1 MLIANRQYK
10 GTLLHKNQKALYRDF
25 CEQFPDV
32 VVSFCSFNLYL
43 KYLTDTFLN
52 TDLRNAPIKLL
63 HAEFEAQ
70 LDFGVCDVIHGEN
83 LVRTDYMVISFP
95 RSNAAYVQVL
105 ETKNTIAILYYLQKI
120 FVHLRGA
127 PKEIWVDNDPVLVTG
142 VTGVRRPLDLV
153 QQFFDHYNMKMVM
166 CSPARPCQKGNV
178 ERNVQICR
186 EHLLVPVPSFKSFVS
201 YNKELLLACDKFN
214 QRYSPKLRA
223 PISQAFAED
232 KKSFNPLPDTLFTS
246 SQIYRYEPDA
256 IGRICLSGKYYY
268 LPLEYANAP
277 LTKKKKSVFVAVSHD
292 HVYIKSKET
301 KKYSQR
307 RIRGY
312 LHAGV
317 NDWGPYFSYFAK
329 YPYLVFSTP
338 YVDTIPRFV
347 LSFLVFATPPLMAES
362 FASMAKLYDFTN
374 DFNACNAVLSICVKD
389 GDMTAAHFFKVYNN
403 QLLAINQ
410 RVK

>member
-1 MLIANRQYK
+1 MSLRPVSEEEACKILRAYFSQKMSMKEICRKFRRTQATIVSITHHYKYFKPVVVEQDRSFRKLDEVRTELIDMLIANRQYK

-256 IGRICLSGKYYY
+256 IGRICLSGKYY
-268 LPLEYANAP
+268 
-277 LTKKKKSVFVAVSHD
+277 
-292 HVYIKSKET
+292 
-301 KKYSQR
+301 
-307 RIRGY
+307 
-312 LHAGV
+312 
-317 NDWGPYFSYFAK
+317 
-329 YPYLVFSTP
+329 
-338 YVDTIPRFV
+338 
-347 LSFLVFATPPLMAES
+347 
-362 FASMAKLYDFTN
+362 
-374 DFNACNAVLSICVKD
+374 
-389 GDMTAAHFFKVYNN
+389 
-403 QLLAINQ
+403 
-410 RVK
+410 